1 MFENRAPGFRR
12 QPITY
17 DYHNLRVAA
26 TQGEIMSKY
35 NLIQKLKINLIYIV

>member
-26 TQGEIMSKY
+26 TQGMINNRRFKKII
-35 NLIQKLKINLIYIV
+35 IQFTKCIFF

>member
-17 DYHNLRVAA
+17 DYHNLRIAA
-26 TQGEIMSKY
+26 TQG
-35 NLIQKLKINLIYIV
+35 KINRKF

>member
-26 TQGEIMSKY
+26 TQGMINRRFKQII
-35 NLIQKLKINLIYIV
+35 IQFTKFIFF

>member
-1 MFENRAPGFRR
+1 MFMIFVLILIDIDIFENRAPGYRR

-26 TQGEIMSKY
+26 TQGKP
-35 NLIQKLKINLIYIV
+35 NF